1 MNKINFKTGTII
13 PPELMNALQNPSFT
27 NDEEE
32 AGHLP
37 LPPNYGE
44 KVQVFVTENGA
55 VDLSS
60 ASSGFA
66 IVEHYGSTTSLQP
79 VTITINGIGNNGAR
93 TILLVTRGTDY
104 PVTVSLP
111 QTSNTR
117 KEISLKGGS
126 SAILTE
132 MSYGG
137 ALVWKCYELENNPIA
152 MTDTGWKSFPETSSA
167 LSVDTYVKIA
177 TLTVPKGYS
186 AVVMVKGSAESQYG
200 YSSGGRGRIV
210 DYTFQAID
218 ANNNAETCEIPV
230 IKRNSSGQFLPAE
243 DSFDATIDYF
253 SGQLVI
259 PPASNSSDR
268 SFDLKIK
275 TTATAMTVTASFRAL
290 LYKANL
296 DTTLLA

>member
-1 MNKINFKTGTII
+1 MNKKVFKSGDIFS
-13 PPELMNALQNPSFT
+13 PEMIEALQNLSFLK
-27 NDEEE
+27 DEDEV
-32 AGHLP
+32 GHLP
-37 LPPNYGE
+37 LPPNYGK
-44 KVQVFVTENGA
+44 KVQAFVTENGA

-66 IVEHYGSTTSLQP
+66 IVEHYGSTTSMQP
-79 VTITINGIGNNGAR
+79 VTITINGIGGNGAR

-137 ALVWKCYELENNPIA
+137 ALVWKCYELENNPVA
-152 MTDTGWKSFPETSSA
+152 MIDTGWKSFTPGGVST
-167 LSVDTYVKIA
+167 DFVKFA

-186 AVVMVKGSAESQYG
+186 AIVMVKGTGTSTYPVT
-200 YSSGGRGRIV
+200 SGTSGV
-210 DYTFQAID
+210 VKEYTFQAID
-218 ANNNAETCEIPV
+218 ANNNEEQCEMSILKV
-230 IKRNSSGQFLPAE
+230 NENGRFLPGE
-243 DSFDATIDYF
+243 TQEYDARDDKF
-253 SGQLVI
+253 SGYLVI
-259 PPASNSSDR
+259 PPLSTPAQR
-268 SFDLKIK
+268 SVDLKLK
-275 TTATAMTVTASFRAL
+275 TNQGAMSITASFRAL

>member
-1 MNKINFKTGTII
+1 MNKKVFKSGDIFS
-13 PPELMNALQNPSFT
+13 PEMIEALQDLSFLK
-27 NDEEE
+27 DEEE
-32 AGHLP
+32 VGHLP

-137 ALVWKCYELENNPIA
+137 ALVWKCYELENNPVS
-152 MTDTGWKSFPETSSA
+152 MTDTGWKSFDLGGVGQSF
-167 LSVDTYVKIA
+167 VKIA
-177 TLTVPKGYS
+177 TLTIPKDYS
-186 AVVMVKGSAESQYG
+186 AIVKIKGIAA
-200 YSSGGRGRIV
+200 SSGDIGTV
-210 DYTFQAID
+210 ADYIFQAID
-218 ANNNAETCEIPV
+218 ANNNEERCTMSVVRTDSNGE
-230 IKRNSSGQFLPAE
+230 FLPSRTSE
-243 DSFDATIDYF
+243 TNPRNDDFEGY
-253 SGQLVI
+253 LVI
-259 PPASNSSDR
+259 PPLSTPAQR
-268 SFDLKIK
+268 SVDLKIK
-275 TTATAMTVTASFRAL
+275 TSIGAPRTGVKCRAL

>member
-1 MNKINFKTGTII
+1 MNKINFQTGTII

-44 KVQVFVTENGA
+44 KAQVFVTENGA

-137 ALVWKCYELENNPIA
+137 ALVWKYYELETNPVA
-152 MTDTGWKSFPETSSA
+152 MTDTGWKSFTPGGVST
-167 LSVDTYVKIA
+167 DFVKFA

-186 AVVMVKGSAESQYG
+186 AIVMVKGTGTSTYPVTSG
-200 YSSGGRGRIV
+200 SSGVVV
-210 DYTFQAID
+210 DYTLQAID
-218 ANNNAETCEIPV
+218 ADEREETCEMSV
-230 IKRNSSGQFLPAE
+230 VKCNASGYFLPDMTQE
-243 DSFDATIDYF
+243 YDARADKF
-253 SGQLVI
+253 SGYLVI
-259 PPASNSSDR
+259 PPLSTPAQR
-268 SFDLKIK
+268 SVDLKLK
-275 TTATAMTVTASFRAL
+275 TNQGAMSITASFRAL

>member
-1 MNKINFKTGTII
+1 MNKINFQTGTII

-44 KVQVFVTENGA
+44 KVQVFVTENSA

-126 SAILTE
+126 SAILTV

-137 ALVWKCYELENNPIA
+137 ALVWKYYELETNPVA
-152 MTDTGWKSFPETSSA
+152 MTDTGWKSFTPGGVST
-167 LSVDTYVKIA
+167 DFVKFA

-186 AVVMVKGSAESQYG
+186 AIVMVKGTGTSTYPVT
-200 YSSGGRGRIV
+200 SGTSGV
-210 DYTFQAID
+210 VKEYTFQAID
-218 ANNNAETCEIPV
+218 ANNNEEQCEMSILKV
-230 IKRNSSGQFLPAE
+230 NENGRFLPGE
-243 DSFDATIDYF
+243 TQEYDARDDKF
-253 SGQLVI
+253 SGYLVI
-259 PPASNSSDR
+259 PPLSTPAQR
-268 SFDLKIK
+268 SVDLKLK
-275 TTATAMTVTASFRAL
+275 TNQGAMSITASFRAL

-296 DTTLLA
+296 DTNLLA

>member
-27 NDEEE
+27 NDEKD

-44 KVQVFVTENGA
+44 KVQVFQTKNGA
-55 VDLSS
+55 VDLST

-66 IVEHYGSTTSLQP
+66 VVEHYGSPTSSQP
-79 VTITINGIGNNGAR
+79 VTITINGIGDGGAR

-111 QTSNTR
+111 QTPNSR
-117 KEISLKGGS
+117 KEISIKGGS
-126 SAILTE
+126 SVLLTE
-132 MSYGG
+132 LPYGG
-137 ALVWKCYELENNPIA
+137 ALIWKYYELETNPVA
-152 MTDTGWKSFPETSSA
+152 MTDTGWKSFTPGGDSS
-167 LSVDTYVKIA
+167 SFVKFA

-186 AVVMVKGSAESQYG
+186 AIVMVKGTGTSTYPVT
-200 YSSGGRGRIV
+200 SGFSGV
-210 DYTFQAID
+210 VADYTLQAID
-218 ANNNAETCEIPV
+218 ADEREETCEMSV
-230 IKRNSSGQFLPAE
+230 VKCNASGYFLPNTTQE
-243 DSFDATIDYF
+243 YDARADKF
-253 SGQLVI
+253 SGYLVI
-259 PPASNSSDR
+259 PPLSTPAQR
-268 SFDLKIK
+268 SVDLKLK
-275 TTATAMTVTASFRAL
+275 TNQGAMSITASFRAL

>member
-1 MNKINFKTGTII
+1 MNKINFKTGDII

-27 NDEEE
+27 NDEGE

-44 KVQVFVTENGA
+44 KVQVFVTENSA

-79 VTITINGIGNNGAR
+79 VTITIDGIGGNGAR

-126 SAILTE
+126 SAILTV

-137 ALVWKCYELENNPIA
+137 ALVWKCYELETNPVA
-152 MTDTGWKSFPETSSA
+152 MTDTGWKSFTPGGVSTNF
-167 LSVDTYVKIA
+167 VKFA

-186 AVVMVKGSAESQYG
+186 AIVMVKGTGTSSYPVTSG
-200 YSSGGRGRIV
+200 SSGV
-210 DYTFQAID
+210 VADYTLKAID
-218 ANNNAETCEIPV
+218 ADEREETCEMSV
-230 IKRNSSGQFLPAE
+230 VKCNASGYFLPDMTQE
-243 DSFDATIDYF
+243 YDARADKF
-253 SGQLVI
+253 SGYLVI
-259 PPASNSSDR
+259 PPLSTPAQR
-268 SFDLKIK
+268 SVDLKLK
-275 TTATAMTVTASFRAL
+275 TNQGAMSITASFRAL

>member
-37 LPPNYGE
+37 LPPNYGK
-44 KVQVFVTENGA
+44 KVQVFNTENRA
-55 VDLSS
+55 VDLST

-66 IVEHYGSTTSLQP
+66 VVIHHSSSLSGEP
-79 VTITINGIGNNGAR
+79 ETVTIDGVGGTGAN

-104 PVTVSLP
+104 PVIVSLP
-111 QTSNTR
+111 QNSVSR
-117 KEISLKGGS
+117 KEIAIKGGS
-126 SAILTE
+126 SVLLTFF
-132 MSYGG
+132 SYG
-137 ALVWKCYELENNPIA
+137 AAYVWKYYELETNPVA

-186 AVVMVKGSAESQYG
+186 AVVMVKGSAVSQYG

-230 IKRNSSGQFLPAE
+230 IKRNSSGQFLPEE
-243 DSFDATIDYF
+243 DTFDATIDYF

>member
-27 NDEEE
+27 NDEED

-44 KVQVFVTENGA
+44 KVQAFVTENGA

-137 ALVWKCYELENNPIA
+137 ALVWKCYELENNPVS
-152 MTDTGWKSFPETSSA
+152 MTDTGWKSFTPGGVST
-167 LSVDTYVKIA
+167 DFVKFA

-186 AVVMVKGSAESQYG
+186 AIVMVKGTGTSTYPVT
-200 YSSGGRGRIV
+200 SGTSGV
-210 DYTFQAID
+210 VKEYTFQAID
-218 ANNNAETCEIPV
+218 ANNNEEQCEMSILKV
-230 IKRNSSGQFLPAE
+230 NENGRFLPGE
-243 DSFDATIDYF
+243 TQEYDARDDKF
-253 SGQLVI
+253 SGYLVI
-259 PPASNSSDR
+259 PPLSTPAQR
-268 SFDLKIK
+268 SVDLKLK
-275 TTATAMTVTASFRAL
+275 TNQGAMSITASFRAL

>member
-44 KVQVFVTENGA
+44 KVQVFQTENGA
-55 VDLSS
+55 VDLST

-66 IVEHYGSTTSLQP
+66 VVEHYGSPTSVQP
-79 VTITINGIGNNGAR
+79 VTITINGIGNDGAR

-111 QTSNTR
+111 QTSSSR
-117 KEISLKGGS
+117 KEISIKGGS
-126 SAILTE
+126 SVLLTE
-132 MSYGG
+132 FPYGG
-137 ALVWKCYELENNPIA
+137 ALVWKCYELETNPVA
-152 MTDTGWKSFPETSSA
+152 MTDTGWKSFSPGGNST
-167 LSVDTYVKIA
+167 DFVKFA

-186 AVVMVKGSAESQYG
+186 AIVMVKGTGSSTYPVTSG
-200 YSSGGRGRIV
+200 SSGV
-210 DYTFQAID
+210 VKEYTFQAID
-218 ANNNAETCEIPV
+218 ANNNEEQCEMSILKV
-230 IKRNSSGQFLPAE
+230 NENGRFLPGE
-243 DSFDATIDYF
+243 TQEYDARDDKF
-253 SGQLVI
+253 SGYLVI
-259 PPASNSSDR
+259 PPLSTPAQR
-268 SFDLKIK
+268 SVDLKLK
-275 TTATAMTVTASFRAL
+275 TNQGAMSITASFRAL

>member
-44 KVQVFVTENGA
+44 KVQAFVTENGA

-79 VTITINGIGNNGAR
+79 VTITINGIGGNGAR

-137 ALVWKCYELENNPIA
+137 SLVWKCYELETNPVA
-152 MTDTGWKSFPETSSA
+152 MTDTGWKSFTPGGVST
-167 LSVDTYVKIA
+167 DFVKFA

-186 AVVMVKGSAESQYG
+186 AIVMVKGTGTSTYPVTSG
-200 YSSGGRGRIV
+200 SSGVVV
-210 DYTFQAID
+210 DYTLQAID
-218 ANNNAETCEIPV
+218 ADEREETCEMSV
-230 IKRNSSGQFLPAE
+230 VKCNASGYFLPDMTQE
-243 DSFDATIDYF
+243 YDARADKF
-253 SGQLVI
+253 SGYLVI
-259 PPASNSSDR
+259 PPLSTPAQR
-268 SFDLKIK
+268 SVDLKLK
-275 TTATAMTVTASFRAL
+275 TNQGAMSITASFRAL

>member
-27 NDEEE
+27 NGEEE

-55 VDLSS
+55 VDLST

-66 IVEHYGSTTSLQP
+66 VVEHYGSPTSSQP
-79 VTITINGIGNNGAR
+79 VTITINGIGNGGAR

-117 KEISLKGGS
+117 KEISIKGGS
-126 SAILTE
+126 SVLLTE
-132 MSYGG
+132 FPYGG
-137 ALVWKCYELENNPIA
+137 ALVWKYYELENNPVA
-152 MTDTGWKSFPETSSA
+152 MTDTGWKSFSPGGDSTSF
-167 LSVDTYVKIA
+167 VKFA

-186 AVVMVKGSAESQYG
+186 AIVMVKGTGTSTYPVTSG
-200 YSSGGRGRIV
+200 SSGV
-210 DYTFQAID
+210 VKEYTFQAID
-218 ANNNAETCEIPV
+218 ANNNEEQCEMSILKV
-230 IKRNSSGQFLPAE
+230 NENGRFLPGE
-243 DSFDATIDYF
+243 TQEYDARADKF
-253 SGQLVI
+253 SGHLVI
-259 PPASNSSDR
+259 PPLSTPAQR
-268 SFDLKIK
+268 SVDLKLK
-275 TTATAMTVTASFRAL
+275 TNQGAMSITAYFRAL